1 MFITKTTSLQAKTL
15 LLKYKNGQSISND
28 TINTQVQMNKTT
40 AGVKNSKKQVK
51 CTSTVANGNKLK
63 VPQ

>member
-1 MFITKTTSLQAKTL
+1 MFITKTTSLQVKTL

-40 AGVKNSKKQVK
+40 AGVKNSKKQVQ
-51 CTSTVANGNKLK
+51 A
-63 VPQ
+63 Q

>member
-1 MFITKTTSLQAKTL
+1 MFITKTTSLQVKTL

-40 AGVKNSKKQVK
+40 AGVKKFKETGKVYKHSSKW
-51 CTSTVANGNKLK
+51 
-63 VPQ
+63 